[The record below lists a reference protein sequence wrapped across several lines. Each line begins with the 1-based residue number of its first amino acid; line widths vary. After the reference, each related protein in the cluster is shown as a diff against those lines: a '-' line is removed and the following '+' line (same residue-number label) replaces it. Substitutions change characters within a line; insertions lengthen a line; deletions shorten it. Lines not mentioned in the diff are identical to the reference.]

1 MGNYSALFVLILSH
15 LGFATTVIENP
26 KGRTILHI
34 SLQCRNNESPLV
46 FLSFTPFY
54 GKRNIFT
61 NEVWQVERQY
71 ENGKQICSDGFSFVY
86 DNDHQGTY

>member
-15 LGFATTVIENP
+15 LGFATIVIKNP
-26 KGRTILHI
+26 RGRTILHI

-54 GKRNIFT
+54 GKRNVSAY
-61 NEVWQVERQY
+61 EVRQMERQY
-71 ENGKQICSDGFSFVY
+71 EYGKQICSDVFFVY
-86 DNDHQGTY
+86 DNDHQDTY